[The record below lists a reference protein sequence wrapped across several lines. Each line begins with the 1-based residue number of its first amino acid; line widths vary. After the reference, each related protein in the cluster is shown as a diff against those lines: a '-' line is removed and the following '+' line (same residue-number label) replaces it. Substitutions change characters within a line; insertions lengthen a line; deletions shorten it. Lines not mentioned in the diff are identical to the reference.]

1 VGGEGQA
8 GRRVSNLSIRKKSA
22 HCDALVCGEV
32 KSRYAEEG
40 ASSYDLSHAQPLP
53 LLRDRDG

>member
-1 VGGEGQA
+1 MRA
-8 GRRVSNLSIRKKSA
+8 KSGRRVSSLSIRKKSA
-22 HCDALVCGEV
+22 HHLALVLAREV

-53 LLRDRDG
+53 LLRGRNG